1 MRADYLVA
9 WDVGLDQRHSPH
21 EQLYLSI
28 AYISGF
34 RTFIDRGPMR
44 RPAGM
49 AARDV
54 LALHSLEAK
63 IRHELDTKW
72 SGCKDEA
79 IGAIEVVASELPVP
93 APGRPW

>member
-1 MRADYLVA
+1 MQADYFVA
-9 WDVGLDQRHSPH
+9 WDAGLDQRHAPH
-21 EQLYLSI
+21 GQQYLST
-28 AYISGF
+28 AYVSGF

-79 IGAIEVVASELPVP
+79 IGAIEAVASQLPFPV
-93 APGRPW
+93 PGRP